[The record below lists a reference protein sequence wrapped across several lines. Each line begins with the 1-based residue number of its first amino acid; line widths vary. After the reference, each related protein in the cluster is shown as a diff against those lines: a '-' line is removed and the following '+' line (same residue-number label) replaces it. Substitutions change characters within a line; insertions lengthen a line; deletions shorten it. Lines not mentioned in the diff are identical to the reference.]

1 MEKKILY
8 YLNQFFGQIGGE
20 DKADYPANLVKEPV
34 GPAVGFEKE
43 LGGAGKVVATLIC
56 GDNYFNEN
64 KEQALEY
71 IKKAI
76 EEVKPDLIV
85 AGPAFNAGRYGMA
98 CAGVVTFA
106 EKEFGIKSVTGMYE
120 ENPGLDACRGISY
133 VVPTGAAAGD
143 MRAALP
149 NMAKIAKK
157 VLNNEDV
164 RPADGYFAQGRRET
178 ILVQDIGAKRAVDM
192 LMKRLN
198 NQPFETELPMPEFD
212 TVEPA
217 PAIKDLKKAVI
228 ALVTS
233 GGIVPNGNPDRIQS
247 ASAQKWGKY
256 DISKSENLE
265 GDFVTIHGGYDPVYA
280 NECPDRV
287 VPLDVLRQMEK
298 DGEIGKVH
306 ELFYTTTGTGTAV
319 GNSILF
325 GKEIGK
331 ELKEMGVDGV
341 ILTST

>member
-20 DKADYPANLVKEPV
+20 DKADYPASLVEGAV
-34 GPAVGFEKE
+34 GPAVGFESE

-64 KEQALEY
+64 KEKALEF
-71 IKKAI
+71 IQKAI
-76 EEVKPDLIV
+76 QDIKPDLIV

-106 EKEFGIKSVTGMYE
+106 DKEFGIQSVTGMYE
-120 ENPGLDACRGISY
+120 ENPGLDACRGNAY

-143 MRAALP
+143 MRKALP
-149 NMAKIAKK
+149 SMAKIAKK
-157 VLNNEDV
+157 LLNNEAV

-212 TVEPA
+212 TVDPA

-265 GDFVTIHGGYDPVYA
+265 GDFITIHGGYDPVYA

-298 DGEIGKVH
+298 NGEIGKVH

-325 GKEIGK
+325 GKEIGQ
-331 ELKEMGVDGV
+331 ELKDMGVDGV

>member
-233 GGIVPNGNPDRIQS
+233 GGIVPNGNPDRIAGQFQRRIVVAQS
-247 ASAQKWGKY
+247 HQHHQCHRRQRQGDRSDRLLHAALSL
-256 DISKSENLE
+256 DE
-265 GDFVTIHGGYDPVYA
+265 GA
-280 NECPDRV
+280 R
-287 VPLDVLRQMEK
+287 
-298 DGEIGKVH
+298 DGEHQIGG
-306 ELFYTTTGTGTAV
+306 EAQQQQGQR
-319 GNSILF
+319 
-325 GKEIGK
+325 
-331 ELKEMGVDGV
+331 
-341 ILTST
+341 LTDNVVAQR